1 MASLIATASRALLF
15 EPESGAR
22 VGCAVSRSPAVR
34 HPPRSPWVVNEVH
47 YSTPGSVP
55 SPATF
60 ESRVA
65 D

>member
-1 MASLIATASRALLF
+1 
-15 EPESGAR
+15 
-22 VGCAVSRSPAVR
+22 VSRSPAVR